1 MTEENSV
8 PTVPA
13 HYKEIDPQR
22 VLAILPMLPYQ
33 SIVDMGCGA
42 GYFTVPFAKYVFS
55 GKVYAVDEDQA
66 MLDATAKEIK
76 RINLTNTVIK
86 LLKDSKLPI
95 DDDCLDGAFAAFTLA
110 ASKDAKGMLKETIRC
125 MHRGAWLTLIEWNK
139 ADRNAGPP
147 LRQRIAEPEMLKI
160 AQDVGFRL
168 TSRHSLNDNQYMLI
182 MRK

>member
-8 PTVPA
+8 ETVPA
-13 HYKEIDPQR
+13 HYQEIDPQR

-33 SIVDMGCGA
+33 SIVDIGCGA

-55 GKVYAVDEDQA
+55 GKVYGVDEDQA
-66 MLDATAKEIK
+66 MLDATNKEIK
-76 RINLTNTVIK
+76 RVNLTNTEMKIFK
-86 LLKDSKLPI
+86 ESKLPI
-95 DDDCLDGAFAAFTLA
+95 DDDCLDGAFAAFSLA
-110 ASKDAKGMLKETIRC
+110 ASKDAKGILQEALRC
-125 MHRGAWLTLIEWNK
+125 MHRGAWLTIIEWNK

-147 LRQRIAEPEMLKI
+147 LRQRIAEPEMLKM
-160 AQDVGFRL
+160 AQDLGFRL